1 MRYGS
6 LFTGIGGI
14 DLGLD
19 MAGMECAWQV
29 EVDEFCREILEREWP
44 NARRYGNIFE
54 LDAEEL
60 ESVDLICGGFPC
72 QPVSVAGQ
80 RAGTSDERWLWPEF
94 ARIIRQVRPRWVV
107 AENVAGLLSA
117 NSGRAFAEVLRD
129 LAESGYDAVW
139 DVFPAGGPGG
149 VGALHRRERI
159 FIVAHSNGVKQAT
172 QSRDVGEVSGLSEE
186 GGTDISSVVSGRG
199 SKNVADSIRIGED
212 FKDVAYTDGSG
223 QQQGDETMEKKTSK
237 QSNSSG
243 VQSRQDV
250 SNTNDSG
257 LQGRVSNRKPN
268 SEGRQKSGDGCST
281 KRSFG
286 WEGSGD
292 YIWTVEPD
300 VGRVADGVPKR
311 IHRLKALGNAVVPQV
326 AKQIGEMILD
336 TNN

>member
-212 FKDVAYTDGSG
+212 FKDVAYTD
-223 QQQGDETMEKKTSK
+223 
-237 QSNSSG
+237 
-243 VQSRQDV
+243 
-250 SNTNDSG
+250 DSG